1 MDGDIIGSEPDRT
14 GGSTFAVGPRALIT
28 KDAIQKTG
36 LILPGAQVYYTY
48 KVALN
53 NPQYLDVVVK
63 NMEAMFK
70 QSGGRVLSY
79 TNASPRIQS
88 FLDRLSLFFTLVGLS
103 ALLIG
108 GVGIGNA
115 VKVVLEKRMTSLAVM
130 KAVGASNNF
139 VFYQWLLTLLMSAL
153 LAIIPATLLAYS
165 LPFIFESALS
175 EILPVPI
182 AATIDPISILL
193 TSFFGLMIL
202 LIFSWAP
209 LGQATHTKP
218 ALLLRQGSGAR
229 VSSKISKR
237 SILFIFGLGALLS
250 LVLIQSLGYPII
262 TSLFLAGAFAVYLV
276 LQGLGWL
283 SVRFIG
289 LFSTSKK
296 LPLKLATLQMVR
308 ERRQTYTVLLSLG
321 LALSLFS
328 GIALIENN
336 IMTKLNQDMPDKA
349 PAFFFIDIQ
358 KSQMDEFEALIKSV
372 EGTADFNKVPNL
384 RGRILKVNDMDAREA
399 LVDESESWLLRGD
412 RGFTYL
418 KEKPDYSDL
427 IEGEWWDENYDGDP
441 IISVVEDVAQAFNVG
456 VGDKLTL
463 SVLGREVEAEIA
475 SVRSVDWSTMTINYA
490 ITFAPGYLD
499 NAPHSYLA
507 TVQAPRDKE
516 TFIMNEIGK
525 SFPNVTAI
533 QVRDALQTASDIL
546 TKIGYAMR
554 GIAALALVT
563 GLLVLIAALLST
575 MRQRRYD
582 HVIMK
587 VLGSPRKLLTQM
599 VLIEFSLLGLVAT
612 IVALIAGTIASYFIV
627 QETMNIDWVW
637 NGEVAFTVLG
647 IAMAAVLSFASIAL
661 WRLFQVRS
669 SDYLRNE

>member
-1 MDGDIIGSEPDRT
+1 
-14 GGSTFAVGPRALIT
+14 
-28 KDAIQKTG
+28 
-36 LILPGAQVYYTY
+36 
-48 KVALN
+48 
-53 NPQYLDVVVK
+53 
-63 NMEAMFK
+63 
-70 QSGGRVLSY
+70 
-79 TNASPRIQS
+79 
-88 FLDRLSLFFTLVGLS
+88 
-103 ALLIG
+103 
-108 GVGIGNA
+108 
-115 VKVVLEKRMTSLAVM
+115 
-130 KAVGASNNF
+130 
-139 VFYQWLLTLLMSAL
+139 
-153 LAIIPATLLAYS
+153 
-165 LPFIFESALS
+165 
-175 EILPVPI
+175 
-182 AATIDPISILL
+182 
-193 TSFFGLMIL
+193 
-202 LIFSWAP
+202 
-209 LGQATHTKP
+209 
-218 ALLLRQGSGAR
+218 
-229 VSSKISKR
+229 
-237 SILFIFGLGALLS
+237 
-250 LVLIQSLGYPII
+250 
-262 TSLFLAGAFAVYLV
+262 
-276 LQGLGWL
+276 
-283 SVRFIG
+283 
-289 LFSTSKK
+289 
-296 LPLKLATLQMVR
+296 
-308 ERRQTYTVLLSLG
+308 
-321 LALSLFS
+321 
-328 GIALIENN
+328 
-336 IMTKLNQDMPDKA
+336 
-349 PAFFFIDIQ
+349 
-358 KSQMDEFEALIKSV
+358 KSV

-637 NGEVAFTVLG
+637 NVQVAFTVLG

-669 SDYLRNE
+669 SDY